1 MVNNLEEQKNQ
12 INLLRKKLKLSQEE
26 FGSKLGVGKSAIS
39 YIESGRSKLTE
50 QMIKLICNEFN
61 VNEEWL
67 RTGSGE
73 MFEILTDQ
81 QKVMKYTAMLLK
93 DTDSVV
99 AEAIKT
105 FIVTYEQLDDT
116 SKKVLE
122 QIAIKYMNNLKRD

>member
-1 MVNNLEEQKNQ
+1 
-12 INLLRKKLKLSQEE
+12 
-26 FGSKLGVGKSAIS
+26 
-39 YIESGRSKLTE
+39 
-50 QMIKLICNEFN
+50 MIKLICNEFN

>member
-1 MVNNLEEQKNQ
+1 MEEQKNQ

-105 FIVTYEQLDDT
+105 FIVTYEQLDDM

-122 QIAIKYMNNLKRD
+122 QIAIKYMNNLKKE

>member
-1 MVNNLEEQKNQ
+1 MNNLEEQKNQ